1 VVVASILKVLSKT
14 GQPALVGTCMT
25 ATVSNVLFKAL
36 THRTPLRVH
45 LARKF
50 AKQFSLFS
58 YEERLSLDAV
68 ERAEY
73 GFCIVQAARLASLLR
88 YPRISVLE
96 FGCGGGRGLLYAE
109 AHIAEVMKLHP
120 VEIELYGFDNG
131 SGLPRPTD
139 YRDMPHYFRP
149 GSYRMDRPSLE
160 RQLKRAKLVIGDVKD
175 TCSTFMQKY
184 DPAPIGC
191 VFHDLDFYSSTRD
204 ALTLFDADTSRF
216 LPRVFM
222 YFDDI
227 VGNNTWLCNEFTG
240 ERLAIEE
247 FNQQHKL
254 KKICKNY
261 YLPRAYPNAHWTDHI
276 YIHHDFEHSRYN
288 DFVAEREQ
296 IDHEDSIQLT

>member
-1 VVVASILKVLSKT
+1 
-14 GQPALVGTCMT
+14 MT
-25 ATVSNVLFKAL
+25 VSVSNVLFKAL
-36 THRTPLRVH
+36 THRTPLRLH

-50 AKQFSLFS
+50 VKQFPLFS
-58 YEERLSLDAV
+58 YEDRLSVDAID
-68 ERAEY
+68 RANY
-73 GFCIVQAARLASLLR
+73 GFCIFQAARLASLLH

-96 FGCGGGRGLLYAE
+96 FGCGGGKGLLAAE
-109 AHIAEVMKLHP
+109 MHITEVMKLYP

-131 SGLPRPTD
+131 SGLPPPTD

-149 GSYRMDRPSLE
+149 GSYTMNRPSLE
-160 RQLKRAKLVIGDVKD
+160 RKLKRAKLVIGDVKD
-175 TCSTFMQKY
+175 TSATFFQKH

-204 ALTLFDADTSRF
+204 ALTLFDADSSHF

-240 ERLAIEE
+240 ERLAIGE
-247 FNQQHKL
+247 FNQQRKL

-261 YLPRAYPNAHWTDHI
+261 YLPRAYPYASWANHI
-276 YIHHDFEHSRYN
+276 YIHHDFEHPRYN

-296 IDHEDSIQLT
+296 TGHEDSIRLK